1 MDIKNLKRDVAT
13 IEAGQ
18 WVKDIPGMGNLE
30 LRVRGMTNK
39 LYMADNQRRARAIPS
54 EGRGRD
60 GSLTVDSATN
70 ILGESLAATVLLEWR
85 NLEDGGVAVPYDKAM
100 ATEWL
105 TSPEFTQFR
114 DAVVYAAN
122 VVDIG
127 REAANKAI
135 EKN

>member
-18 WVKDIPGMGNLE
+18 WVKDIPNMGNLE

-39 LYMADNQRRARAIPS
+39 LYLADNQRRARAVPA
-54 EGRGRD
+54 EGKTRD
-60 GSLTVDSATN
+60 GSLTYETASRL
-70 ILGESLAATVLLEWR
+70 LGECLAATVLLEWR
-85 NLEDGGVAVPYDKAM
+85 NLEDGGEPIEYDKEL

-105 TSPEFTQFR
+105 TNPEYTQFR
-114 DAVVYAAN
+114 EAVVYAAN

-127 REAANKAI
+127 RDAANKAI